1 MIRALA
7 SLAALASLSAPAAG
21 LRDYAYAFTIETPAG
36 AESSAWRVDLDPAVY
51 AWVRDPTLRDI
62 AVFNAEG
69 EPVPCARV
77 AAEPG
82 AQARERTESLPM
94 LALPTGGTDTVGDL
108 RLLIERDS
116 RGRLRR
122 LDAGDAAKASSGERA
137 WIVDASALD
146 GAIERLTLSWE
157 EPASGVVA
165 RFEISAGDDLEH
177 WRRVGEGSVLSLRE
191 GDARLE
197 RNDIAL
203 PDVRAKYLRLR
214 RADDGDALVGLRAS
228 ARVVEHAVAV
238 PMRRWIDAR
247 PVELP
252 AEERG
257 TAAARYAYALPAAL
271 PVEQAR
277 VELASDNALAALT
290 LSAREA
296 AGWTELTRF
305 TAFRLRSGT
314 DTLRNG
320 DVDLVA
326 ARRLDAFRLDARTPL
341 ATAPRLAFAFRPDRF
356 VFLAEG
362 AAPYRLAVG
371 SATARRP
378 DYPLEAALASLR
390 ASRGKD
396 WQPPQATIGA
406 GRASGGDA
414 ALQPPST
421 PTPWRQWLLWGV
433 LALGAALVGAFA
445 LSLLR
450 ERRQ

>member
-1 MIRALA
+1 MIRTLA
-7 SLAALASLSAPAAG
+7 TLAALTSVSASAAD
-21 LRDYAYAFTIETPAG
+21 LHDYAYAFTIETPAG
-36 AESSAWRVDLDPAVY
+36 VESSAWRIDLDPAVY
-51 AWVRDPTLRDI
+51 AWLRDPALRDI

-77 AAEPG
+77 AAETTAP
-82 AQARERTESLPM
+82 ARERTEALPL
-94 LALPTGGTDTVGDL
+94 LALPVDGTGDGGGDL
-108 RLLIERDS
+108 RLLIERDAQ
-116 RGRLRR
+116 GRLRR
-122 LDAGDAAKASSGERA
+122 LDAGDGAATKAGGRA
-137 WIVDASALD
+137 WLVDASGLD
-146 GAIERLTLSWE
+146 GAIERLILAWE
-157 EPASGVVA
+157 SPASGVVA

-191 GDARLE
+191 GGARLD

-214 RADDGDALVGLRAS
+214 RVDDGTALVGLGAS
-228 ARVVEHAVAV
+228 VRVVERAAAT
-238 PMRRWIDAR
+238 PLRRWIDAR
-247 PVELP
+247 AIELP
-252 AEERG
+252 ADERG
-257 TAAARYAYALPAAL
+257 TTARYAYALPAAL

-290 LSAREA
+290 LSARDGA
-296 AGWTELTRF
+296 TWSELARF
-305 TAFRLRSGT
+305 TAFRLRSGEE
-314 DTLRNG
+314 TLRNG

-326 ARRLDAFRLDARTPL
+326 PRRLDTFRLDARTPL
-341 ATAPRLAFAFRPDRF
+341 ASAPRLAFAFRPDRF

-378 DYPLEAALASLR
+378 DYPLDAALASLR
-390 ASRGKD
+390 ASHGKD
-396 WQPPQATIGA
+396 WQPPQATLGA
-406 GRASGGDA
+406 GRASGGEA
-414 ALQPPST
+414 ALQPPPA

-450 ERRQ
+450 ERKP

>member
-7 SLAALASLSAPAAG
+7 SLAAFASLSASAAN
-21 LRDYAYAFTIETPAG
+21 LHDYAYAFTIETPTG
-36 AESSAWRVDLDPAVY
+36 VESSAWRIDLDPAVY
-51 AWVRDPTLRDI
+51 AWLRDPALRDI

-77 AAEPG
+77 AADMT
-82 AQARERTESLPM
+82 ASARERTEPLPL
-94 LALPTGGTDTVGDL
+94 LALPADDTSASGDL
-108 RLLIERDS
+108 RLLIERDAQ
-116 RGRLRR
+116 GRLRR
-122 LDAGDAAKASSGERA
+122 LDAGDGTTTKAGERA
-137 WIVDASALD
+137 WLIDASGLD
-146 GAIERLTLSWE
+146 ATIERLVLAWE
-157 EPASGVVA
+157 APASGVVA
-165 RFEISAGDDLEH
+165 RFEISSGDDLEH
-177 WRRVGEGSVLSLRE
+177 WRHVGEGSVLSLRE
-191 GDARLE
+191 GDAHLD

-214 RADDGDALVGLRAS
+214 RLDDGTVLAGLRVS
-228 ARVVEHAVAV
+228 ARVIERADAT
-238 PMRRWIDAR
+238 PLRRWIDAR
-247 PVELP
+247 AIELP
-252 AEERG
+252 ADERG
-257 TAAARYAYALPAAL
+257 IAARYAYALPAAL

-290 LSAREA
+290 LSAREGTA
-296 AGWTELTRF
+296 SRELARF
-305 TAFRLRSGT
+305 TAFRVRSGEE
-314 DTLRNG
+314 TLRNG
-320 DVDLVA
+320 DIDLVA
-326 ARRLDAFRLDARTPL
+326 GGRQDTFRIDARTPL
-341 ATAPRLAFAFRPDRF
+341 AAAPRLAFAFRPDRF

-396 WQPPQATIGA
+396 WQPPQATVGA

-414 ALQPPST
+414 ALQPPPA

-450 ERRQ
+450 ERKP

>member
-1 MIRALA
+1 MIRTLA
-7 SLAALASLSAPAAG
+7 SLAVLASVSAPAAD

-36 AESSAWRVDLDPAVY
+36 IESSAWRVDLDPSVY
-51 AWVRDPTLRDI
+51 AWVRDPALRDI

-69 EPVPCARV
+69 KPVPCTRV
-77 AAEPG
+77 AADPG
-82 AQARERTESLPM
+82 MQAREHTESLPM
-94 LALPTGGTDTVGDL
+94 LALPVGTTDTGGDL
-108 RLLIERDS
+108 RLLIERDA

-122 LDAGDAAKASSGERA
+122 LDAGDAAKANAGERA
-137 WIVDASALD
+137 WIVDASALE
-146 GAIERLTLSWE
+146 GAIERLTLAWD

-177 WRRVGEGSVLSLRE
+177 WHRVGEGSVLSLRE
-191 GDARLE
+191 GDARLD
-197 RNDIAL
+197 RNDIPL

-214 RADDGDALVGLRAS
+214 RLDDGEALGGLRAS
-228 ARVVEHAVAV
+228 ARVVEHAAAV
-238 PMRRWIDAR
+238 PLRRWIDAR
-247 PVELP
+247 PVELA

-257 TAAARYAYALPAAL
+257 TAAARYAYALPATL

-277 VELASDNALAALT
+277 IELASDNALAALT
-290 LSAREA
+290 LSARQGTA
-296 AGWTELTRF
+296 WSELARF
-305 TAFRLRSGT
+305 TAFRVRSGE

-320 DVDLVA
+320 DVDLAVT
-326 ARRLDAFRLDARTPL
+326 RRLDAFRIDARTPL
-341 ATAPRLAFAFRPDRF
+341 ASPPRLAFAFRPDRF

-362 AAPYRLAVG
+362 PAPYRLAVG

-378 DYPLEAALASLR
+378 DYPLDAALASLR

-414 ALQPPST
+414 ALQPPPA
-421 PTPWRQWLLWGV
+421 PTPWRQWLLWAV
-433 LALGAALVGAFA
+433 LALGATLVGAFA

-450 ERRQ
+450 ERR

>member
-7 SLAALASLSAPAAG
+7 TLAALASVPASAAD

-36 AESSAWRVDLDPAVY
+36 VESSAWRVDLDPAVY
-51 AWVRDPTLRDI
+51 AWLHDPALRDI

-77 AAEPG
+77 AAETT
-82 AQARERTESLPM
+82 AQARERTETLPL
-94 LALPTGGTDTVGDL
+94 LALPTDGASSGGGDL
-108 RLLIERDS
+108 RLLIERDAQ
-116 RGRLRR
+116 GRLRR
-122 LDAGDAAKASSGERA
+122 LDAGDDTAKAGERA
-137 WIVDASALD
+137 WLVDASGLD
-146 GAIERLTLSWE
+146 GAIERIILAWE
-157 EPASGVVA
+157 SPASGVVA

-191 GDARLE
+191 GDARLD

-214 RADDGDALVGLRAS
+214 RVDDGTALAGLSAS
-228 ARVVEHAVAV
+228 VRVVERAAAT
-238 PMRRWIDAR
+238 PLRRWIDAR
-247 PVELP
+247 AIELP
-252 AEERG
+252 ADERG
-257 TAAARYAYALPAAL
+257 TTARYAYALPAAL

-290 LSAREA
+290 LSARDGA
-296 AGWTELTRF
+296 AWSELAHF
-305 TAFRLRSGT
+305 TAFRVRSGEE
-314 DTLRNG
+314 TLRNG

-326 ARRLDAFRLDARTPL
+326 GRRLDSFRLDARTPL

-378 DYPLEAALASLR
+378 DYPLDAALASLR

-396 WQPPQATIGA
+396 WQPPPATIGA

-414 ALQPPST
+414 ALQPPPA

-450 ERRQ
+450 ERKP